1 MRPLFYFTITLCNFI
16 SLLIIRRIL
25 LTPFISYFGHQKI
38 PKDMTTNQIIIENKI
53 YELRGI
59 PIMLDNDLANLFQVE
74 TKALNKSVKRNIER
88 FPNHYM
94 FQLTIEEWNSLRFQI
109 GTSSETYGGR
119 RFIPYA
125 FSEQG
130 VAMLSAI
137 LRSEIAIK
145 VSLQIMDAFV
155 SMRKLV
161 RNNILLE
168 HRLSQVEL
176 KYLETEQKFNQI
188 FNALE
193 SKDYI
198 PQKGIFFEGQIF
210 DAYMFISNIIRSA
223 KNSIILFDNYIDD
236 SILTQLDKRD
246 KTVSAVIY
254 TQQVDKKLQLD
265 ILRHNSQ
272 YPPIEIKVIKT
283 IHDRFLM
290 IDEIEVYHI
299 GASLKDAGKKWFAFS
314 KLTDFAPEILNRLRQ
329 F

>member
-1 MRPLFYFTITLCNFI
+1 MDIN
-16 SLLIIRRIL
+16 
-25 LTPFISYFGHQKI
+25 
-38 PKDMTTNQIIIENKI
+38 TNQNIIENKI

-59 PIMLDNDLANLFQVE
+59 PIMLDNDLAILFQVE
-74 TKALNKSVKRNIER
+74 TKILNKSVKRNIER

-94 FQLTIEEWNSLRFQI
+94 FQLTIEEWNNLRFQI

-137 LRSEIAIK
+137 LRSDVAIK

-155 SMRKLV
+155 SMRKLLQS
-161 RNNILLE
+161 NILLE
-168 HRLSQVEL
+168 YRLSQVEF

-188 FNALE
+188 FKALE
-193 SKDYI
+193 SKDSL
-198 PQKGIFFEGQIF
+198 PQQGIFFEGQIF

-223 KNSIILFDNYIDD
+223 QNSIILFDNYVDD
-236 SILTQLDKRD
+236 SVLTQLDKRD

-265 ILRHNSQ
+265 IQKHNSQ
-272 YPPIEIKVIKT
+272 YAPIEIKVIKT

-290 IDEIEVYHI
+290 IDEIDVYHI

-314 KLTDFAPEILNRLRQ
+314 KLNDFAPQILNRLRR

>member
-1 MRPLFYFTITLCNFI
+1 MDIN
-16 SLLIIRRIL
+16 
-25 LTPFISYFGHQKI
+25 
-38 PKDMTTNQIIIENKI
+38 TNQNIIENKI

-59 PIMLDNDLANLFQVE
+59 PIMLDDDLAILFQVE
-74 TKALNKSVKRNIER
+74 TKILNKSVKRNIER

-94 FQLTIEEWNSLRFQI
+94 FQLTIEEWNNLRFQI

-137 LRSEIAIK
+137 LRIDIAIK

-155 SMRKLV
+155 SMRKLLQS
-161 RNNILLE
+161 NILLE
-168 HRLSQVEL
+168 YRLSQVEF
-176 KYLETEQKFNQI
+176 KHLETEQKFNQI
-188 FNALE
+188 FKALE
-193 SKDYI
+193 SKDSL
-198 PQKGIFFEGQIF
+198 PQQGIFFEGQIF

-223 KNSIILFDNYIDD
+223 QNSIVLFDNYVDD
-236 SILTQLDKRD
+236 SVLTQLDKRD

-265 ILRHNSQ
+265 MHKHNSQ
-272 YPPIEIKVIKT
+272 YAPIEIKVIKT

-290 IDEIEVYHI
+290 IDEIEVYHR

-314 KLTDFAPEILNRLRQ
+314 KLNDFAPEILNRLRR

>member
-1 MRPLFYFTITLCNFI
+1 
-16 SLLIIRRIL
+16 
-25 LTPFISYFGHQKI
+25 
-38 PKDMTTNQIIIENKI
+38 MTTNQNIIENKI

-59 PIMLDNDLANLFQVE
+59 PIMLDNDLAILFQVE
-74 TKALNKSVKRNIER
+74 TKILNKSVKRNIER

-94 FQLTIEEWNSLRFQI
+94 FQLTIEEWNNLRFQI

-155 SMRKLV
+155 SMRKLL

-168 HRLSQVEL
+168 YRLSQIEF
-176 KYLETEQKFNQI
+176 KHQETEQKFNQI
-188 FNALE
+188 FKALE
-193 SKDYI
+193 SKDSL
-198 PQKGIFFEGQIF
+198 PQQGIFFEGQIF

-223 KNSIILFDNYIDD
+223 QNSIILFDNYVDD
-236 SILTQLDKRD
+236 SVLTQLDKRD
-246 KTVSAVIY
+246 KMVSAVIY
-254 TQQVDKKLQLD
+254 THQVDKKLQLD
-265 ILRHNSQ
+265 ILKHNSQ

-314 KLTDFAPEILNRLRQ
+314 KLNDFAPEILNQLRR

>member
-1 MRPLFYFTITLCNFI
+1 MDIN
-16 SLLIIRRIL
+16 
-25 LTPFISYFGHQKI
+25 
-38 PKDMTTNQIIIENKI
+38 TNQNIIENKI

-59 PIMLDNDLANLFQVE
+59 PIMLDDDLAILFQVE
-74 TKALNKSVKRNIER
+74 TKILNKSVKRNIER

-94 FQLTIEEWNSLRFQI
+94 FQLTIEEWNNLRFQI

-137 LRSEIAIK
+137 LRSDIAIK

-155 SMRKLV
+155 SMRKLLQS
-161 RNNILLE
+161 NILLE
-168 HRLSQVEL
+168 YRLSQVEF
-176 KYLETEQKFNQI
+176 KHLETEQKFNQI
-188 FNALE
+188 FKALE
-193 SKDYI
+193 SKDSL
-198 PQKGIFFEGQIF
+198 PQQGIFFEGQIF

-223 KNSIILFDNYIDD
+223 QNSIVLFDNYIDD
-236 SILTQLDKRD
+236 SVLTQLDKRD

-265 ILRHNSQ
+265 IQKHNSQ
-272 YPPIEIKVIKT
+272 YAPIEIKVIKT

-290 IDEIEVYHI
+290 IDEIDVYHI

-314 KLTDFAPEILNRLRQ
+314 KLNDFAPQILNRLRR

>member
-1 MRPLFYFTITLCNFI
+1 MDIN
-16 SLLIIRRIL
+16 
-25 LTPFISYFGHQKI
+25 
-38 PKDMTTNQIIIENKI
+38 TNQNIIENKI

-59 PIMLDNDLANLFQVE
+59 PIMLDNDLAILFQVE
-74 TKALNKSVKRNIER
+74 TKILNKSVKRNMER

-94 FQLTIEEWNSLRFQI
+94 FQLTIEEWNNLRFQI

-155 SMRKLV
+155 SMRKLL
-161 RNNILLE
+161 RSNILLE
-168 HRLSQVEL
+168 YRLSQVEF
-176 KYLETEQKFNQI
+176 KHLETEQKFNQI
-188 FNALE
+188 FKALE
-193 SKDYI
+193 SKDSL
-198 PQKGIFFEGQIF
+198 PQQGIFFEGQIF

-223 KNSIILFDNYIDD
+223 QNSIILIDNYVDD
-236 SILTQLDKRD
+236 SVLTQLDKRD

-254 TQQVDKKLQLD
+254 THQVDKKLQLD
-265 ILRHNSQ
+265 ILKHNSQ

-314 KLTDFAPEILNRLRQ
+314 KLNDFAPEILNQLRR

>member
-1 MRPLFYFTITLCNFI
+1 MNMTI
-16 SLLIIRRIL
+16 
-25 LTPFISYFGHQKI
+25 
-38 PKDMTTNQIIIENKI
+38 NQIIIENKI

-59 PIMLDNDLANLFQVE
+59 PIMLDNDLAILFQVE
-74 TKALNKSVKRNIER
+74 TKILNKSVKRNIER

-94 FQLTIEEWNSLRFQI
+94 FQLTIEEWNNLRFQI

-155 SMRKLV
+155 SMRKLL

-168 HRLSQVEL
+168 YRLSQIEF
-176 KYLETEQKFNQI
+176 KHQETEQKFNQI
-188 FNALE
+188 FKALE
-193 SKDYI
+193 SKDSI
-198 PQKGIFFEGQIF
+198 PQQGIFFEGQIF

-223 KNSIILFDNYIDD
+223 QNSIILIDNYVDD
-236 SILTQLDKRD
+236 SVLTQLDKRD

-265 ILRHNSQ
+265 ILKHNSQ

-314 KLTDFAPEILNRLRQ
+314 KLNDFAPEILNRLRR

>member
-1 MRPLFYFTITLCNFI
+1 MTI
-16 SLLIIRRIL
+16 
-25 LTPFISYFGHQKI
+25 
-38 PKDMTTNQIIIENKI
+38 NQIIIENKI

-59 PIMLDNDLANLFQVE
+59 PIMLDNDLAILFQVE
-74 TKALNKSVKRNIER
+74 TKILNKSVKRNIER
-88 FPNHYM
+88 FPEHYM
-94 FQLTIEEWNSLRFQI
+94 FQLTIEEWNNLRFQI

-168 HRLSQVEL
+168 HRLSQIEF
-176 KYLETEQKFNQI
+176 KHQETEQKFNQI
-188 FNALE
+188 FKALE
-193 SKDYI
+193 SKDSL
-198 PQKGIFFEGQIF
+198 PQQGIFFEGQIF

-223 KNSIILFDNYIDD
+223 QNSIILIDNYIDD
-236 SILTQLDKRD
+236 SVLTQLDKRD

-265 ILRHNSQ
+265 ILKHNSQ
-272 YPPIEIKVIKT
+272 YTPIEIKVIKT

-314 KLTDFAPEILNRLRQ
+314 KLNDFAPEILNRLRR

>member
-1 MRPLFYFTITLCNFI
+1 M
-16 SLLIIRRIL
+16 
-25 LTPFISYFGHQKI
+25 
-38 PKDMTTNQIIIENKI
+38 DMTINQIIIENKI

-59 PIMLDNDLANLFQVE
+59 PIMLDNDLAILFQVE
-74 TKALNKSVKRNIER
+74 TKILNKSVKRNIER
-88 FPNHYM
+88 FPDHYM
-94 FQLTIEEWNSLRFQI
+94 FQLTIEEWNNLRFQI

-168 HRLSQVEL
+168 HRLSKVEL

-236 SILTQLDKRD
+236 SVLTQLDKRD

-254 TQQVDKKLQLD
+254 TQKIDKKLQLD
-265 ILRHNSQ
+265 ILKHNSQ
-272 YPPIEIKVIKT
+272 YPPIEIKVTKT

-299 GASLKDAGKKWFAFS
+299 GASLKDTGKKWFAFS
-314 KLTDFAPEILNRLRQ
+314 KLNDFASEILNRLHQ

>member
-1 MRPLFYFTITLCNFI
+1 MTI
-16 SLLIIRRIL
+16 
-25 LTPFISYFGHQKI
+25 
-38 PKDMTTNQIIIENKI
+38 NQIIIENKI

-59 PIMLDNDLANLFQVE
+59 PIMLDNDLAILFQVE
-74 TKALNKSVKRNIER
+74 TKILNKSVKRNIER
-88 FPNHYM
+88 FPEHYM
-94 FQLTIEEWNSLRFQI
+94 FQLTIEEWNNLRFQI

-168 HRLSQVEL
+168 HRLSQIEF
-176 KYLETEQKFNQI
+176 KHQETEQKFNQI
-188 FNALE
+188 FKALE
-193 SKDYI
+193 SKDSL
-198 PQKGIFFEGQIF
+198 PQQGIFFEGQIF

-223 KNSIILFDNYIDD
+223 QNSIILIDNYIDD
-236 SILTQLDKRD
+236 SVLTQLDKRD

-265 ILRHNSQ
+265 ILKHNSQ

-314 KLTDFAPEILNRLRQ
+314 KLNDFAPEILNRLRR

>member
-1 MRPLFYFTITLCNFI
+1 
-16 SLLIIRRIL
+16 
-25 LTPFISYFGHQKI
+25 
-38 PKDMTTNQIIIENKI
+38 MTTNQIIIENKI

-94 FQLTIEEWNSLRFQI
+94 FQLSIEEWNSLRFQI

-193 SKDYI
+193 SKDHI

-265 ILRHNSQ
+265 ILKHNSQ

>member
-1 MRPLFYFTITLCNFI
+1 M
-16 SLLIIRRIL
+16 
-25 LTPFISYFGHQKI
+25 
-38 PKDMTTNQIIIENKI
+38 DMTINQIIIENKI

-59 PIMLDNDLANLFQVE
+59 PIMLDNDLAILFQVE
-74 TKALNKSVKRNIER
+74 TKILNKSVKRNIER

-94 FQLTIEEWNSLRFQI
+94 FQLTIEEWNNLRFQI

-155 SMRKLV
+155 SMRKLL

-168 HRLSQVEL
+168 HRLSQIEF
-176 KYLETEQKFNQI
+176 KHQETEQKFNQI
-188 FNALE
+188 FKALE
-193 SKDYI
+193 SKDSL
-198 PQKGIFFEGQIF
+198 PQQGIFFEGQIF

-223 KNSIILFDNYIDD
+223 QNSIILIDNYVDD
-236 SILTQLDKRD
+236 SVLTQLDKRD

-265 ILRHNSQ
+265 ILKHNSQ

-314 KLTDFAPEILNRLRQ
+314 KLNDFAPEILNRLRR

>member
-1 MRPLFYFTITLCNFI
+1 MDIN
-16 SLLIIRRIL
+16 
-25 LTPFISYFGHQKI
+25 
-38 PKDMTTNQIIIENKI
+38 TNQNIIENKI

-59 PIMLDNDLANLFQVE
+59 PIMLDNDLAILFQVE
-74 TKALNKSVKRNIER
+74 TKILNKSVKRNIER

-94 FQLTIEEWNSLRFQI
+94 FQLTIEEWNNLRFQI

-155 SMRKLV
+155 SMRKLL

-168 HRLSQVEL
+168 YRLSQIEF
-176 KYLETEQKFNQI
+176 KHQETEQKFNQI
-188 FNALE
+188 FKALE
-193 SKDYI
+193 SKDSI
-198 PQKGIFFEGQIF
+198 PQQGIFFEGQIF

-223 KNSIILFDNYIDD
+223 QNSIILIDNYVDD
-236 SILTQLDKRD
+236 SVLTQLDKRD
-246 KTVSAVIY
+246 KMVSAVIY

-265 ILRHNSQ
+265 ILKHNSQ
-272 YPPIEIKVIKT
+272 YPQIEIKVIKT

-314 KLTDFAPEILNRLRQ
+314 KLNDFAPEILNRLRR

>member
-1 MRPLFYFTITLCNFI
+1 MDIN
-16 SLLIIRRIL
+16 
-25 LTPFISYFGHQKI
+25 
-38 PKDMTTNQIIIENKI
+38 TNQNIIENKI

-59 PIMLDNDLANLFQVE
+59 PIMLDNDLAILFQVE
-74 TKALNKSVKRNIER
+74 TKILNKSVKRNIER

-94 FQLTIEEWNSLRFQI
+94 FQLTIEEWNNLRFQI

-155 SMRKLV
+155 SMRKLL
-161 RNNILLE
+161 RSNILLE
-168 HRLSQVEL
+168 YRLSQVEF
-176 KYLETEQKFNQI
+176 KHLETEQKFNQI
-188 FNALE
+188 FKALE
-193 SKDYI
+193 SKDSL
-198 PQKGIFFEGQIF
+198 PQQGIFFEGQIF

-223 KNSIILFDNYIDD
+223 QNSIILFDNYVDD
-236 SILTQLDKRD
+236 SVLTQLDKRD
-246 KTVSAVIY
+246 KMVSAVIY
-254 TQQVDKKLQLD
+254 THQVDKKLQLD
-265 ILRHNSQ
+265 ILKHNSQ

-314 KLTDFAPEILNRLRQ
+314 KLNDFAPEILNQLRQ

>member
-1 MRPLFYFTITLCNFI
+1 MTI
-16 SLLIIRRIL
+16 
-25 LTPFISYFGHQKI
+25 
-38 PKDMTTNQIIIENKI
+38 NQIIIENKI

-59 PIMLDNDLANLFQVE
+59 PIMLDNDLAILFQVE
-74 TKALNKSVKRNIER
+74 TKILNKSVKRNIER

-94 FQLTIEEWNSLRFQI
+94 FQLTIEEWNNLRFQI

-155 SMRKLV
+155 SMRKLL

-168 HRLSQVEL
+168 YRLSQIEF
-176 KYLETEQKFNQI
+176 KHQETEQKFNQI
-188 FNALE
+188 FKALE
-193 SKDYI
+193 SKDSL
-198 PQKGIFFEGQIF
+198 PQQGIFFEGQIF

-223 KNSIILFDNYIDD
+223 QNSIILIDNYVDD
-236 SILTQLDKRD
+236 NVLTQLDKRD

-265 ILRHNSQ
+265 ILKHNSQ

-314 KLTDFAPEILNRLRQ
+314 KLNDFAPEILNRLRR

>member
-1 MRPLFYFTITLCNFI
+1 M
-16 SLLIIRRIL
+16 
-25 LTPFISYFGHQKI
+25 
-38 PKDMTTNQIIIENKI
+38 DMTINQIIIENKI

-59 PIMLDNDLANLFQVE
+59 PIMLDNDLAILFQVE
-74 TKALNKSVKRNIER
+74 TKILNKSVKRNIER

-94 FQLTIEEWNSLRFQI
+94 FQLTIEEWNNLRFQI

-155 SMRKLV
+155 SMRKLL

-168 HRLSQVEL
+168 HRLSQIEF
-176 KYLETEQKFNQI
+176 KHQETEQKFNQI
-188 FNALE
+188 FKALE
-193 SKDYI
+193 SKDSL
-198 PQKGIFFEGQIF
+198 PQQGIFFEGQIF

-223 KNSIILFDNYIDD
+223 QNSIILIDNYVDD
-236 SILTQLDKRD
+236 SVLTQLDKRD

-265 ILRHNSQ
+265 ILKHNSQ

-314 KLTDFAPEILNRLRQ
+314 KLNDFAPEILNRLRL

>member
-1 MRPLFYFTITLCNFI
+1 MDIN
-16 SLLIIRRIL
+16 
-25 LTPFISYFGHQKI
+25 
-38 PKDMTTNQIIIENKI
+38 TNQNIIENKI

-59 PIMLDNDLANLFQVE
+59 PIMLDDDLAILFQVE
-74 TKALNKSVKRNIER
+74 TKILNKSVKRNIER
-88 FPNHYM
+88 FPKHYM
-94 FQLTIEEWNSLRFQI
+94 FQLTIEEWNNLRFQI

-137 LRSEIAIK
+137 LRSDIAIK

-155 SMRKLV
+155 SMRKLLQS
-161 RNNILLE
+161 NILLE
-168 HRLSQVEL
+168 YRLSQVEF
-176 KYLETEQKFNQI
+176 KHLETEQKFNQI
-188 FNALE
+188 FKALE
-193 SKDYI
+193 SKDSL
-198 PQKGIFFEGQIF
+198 PQQGIFFEGQIF

-223 KNSIILFDNYIDD
+223 QNSIVLFDNYIDD
-236 SILTQLDKRD
+236 SVLTQLDKRD

-265 ILRHNSQ
+265 IQKHNSQ
-272 YPPIEIKVIKT
+272 YAPIEIKVIKT

-290 IDEIEVYHI
+290 IDEIDVYHI

-314 KLTDFAPEILNRLRQ
+314 KLNDFAPQILNRLRR

>member
-1 MRPLFYFTITLCNFI
+1 MDIN
-16 SLLIIRRIL
+16 
-25 LTPFISYFGHQKI
+25 
-38 PKDMTTNQIIIENKI
+38 TNQNIIENKI

-59 PIMLDNDLANLFQVE
+59 PIMLDNDLAILFQVE
-74 TKALNKSVKRNIER
+74 TKILNKSVKRNMER

-94 FQLTIEEWNSLRFQI
+94 FQLTIEEWNNLRFQI

-155 SMRKLV
+155 SMRKLL
-161 RNNILLE
+161 RSNILLE
-168 HRLSQVEL
+168 YRLSQVEF
-176 KYLETEQKFNQI
+176 KHLETEEKFNQI
-188 FNALE
+188 FKALE
-193 SKDYI
+193 SKDSL
-198 PQKGIFFEGQIF
+198 PQQGIFFEGQIF

-223 KNSIILFDNYIDD
+223 QNSIILFDNYVDD
-236 SILTQLDKRD
+236 SVLTQLDKRD
-246 KTVSAVIY
+246 KMVSAVIY
-254 TQQVDKKLQLD
+254 THQVDKKLQLD
-265 ILRHNSQ
+265 ILKHNSQ

-314 KLTDFAPEILNRLRQ
+314 KLNDFAPEILNQLRR